1 LSMSVEENKLLLRR
15 FFEEV
20 YDKGNLTVADELV
33 AEDYISHNELDIQ
46 VLGPE
51 GIKRA
56 AAMQRNAF
64 PNLRT
69 TIEDLIAEGDKV
81 VVRGTDTGT
90 HTGAEFMGIPAKGRR
105 FTLTWI
111 DIFRIEDG
119 KLVEAWLETNVES
132 FKRQLGAIP
141 EAEHSEEGSPT

>member
-1 LSMSVEENKLLLRR
+1 MSMSVEENKVLLRR
-15 FFEEV
+15 FFEEI
-20 YDKGNLTVADELV
+20 YNKGNLAVADELV
-33 AEDYISHNELDIQ
+33 AEGYISHNELDIQ

-56 AAMQRNAF
+56 ATMQRDAF
-64 PNLRT
+64 PNLHT

-81 VVRGTDTGT
+81 VVRGRDTGT
-90 HTGAEFMGIPAKGRR
+90 HTGAEFLGIPAKGRR

-119 KLVEAWLETNVES
+119 KLVEAWLETNLES

-141 EAEHSEEGSPT
+141 EPGHS